1 MLEAI
6 FTVQVFHMLNL
17 SEENSG
23 NCIWNLPLP
32 QNLLKS
38 NDSNWPNLTGTGS
51 IWLEKTRPCI
61 QGYTLSNLGVLFTER
76 NGEDQRIQ
84 QGWFTGS
91 IQLIKHL
98 RAVEDTFL
106 NAFKAVPHSD
116 LNQTPK
122 TKRGSKASAKLF
134 FGCAIVLYYF
144 LLFMEDD
151 VVFIFF
157 SCLFHNMI
165 SLDWSFNMTT
175 IQFVIT
181 MILFFSNS

>member
-38 NDSNWPNLTGTGS
+38 NDSNWPNLTGTKR
-51 IWLEKTRPCI
+51 IWLELEFRPCI
-61 QGYTLSNLGVLFTER
+61 QGYTLSNLGHNVQLW
-76 NGEDQRIQ
+76 NWEDQQIQ

-98 RAVEDTFL
+98 RAVEDTSL
-106 NAFKAVPHSD
+106 SVEE
-116 LNQTPK
+116 
-122 TKRGSKASAKLF
+122 LF
-134 FGCAIVLYYF
+134 CKV
-144 LLFMEDD
+144 
-151 VVFIFF
+151 
-157 SCLFHNMI
+157 
-165 SLDWSFNMTT
+165 T
-175 IQFVIT
+175 
-181 MILFFSNS
+181 